1 MGRRSD
7 VQSRQR
13 PDAAEIA
20 AAFDAVK
27 DEALLASAPKEA
39 LFPKVEVVQAEFRP
53 ETAACALVDAIYNGM
68 QAACQQWNVPM
79 DVLMEWR
86 RRLKTGK
93 TPEDAALRRLFAE
106 KRAEM
111 RDSWA
116 EDAADTLIAANAFI
130 RRAAQSN
137 LLIPDMV
144 SAVAS
149 AAAHLKG
156 ALTRDRMID
165 ANYPIARPVAGI
177 LQDPEGTGEM
187 GDSSED
193 D

>member
-1 MGRRSD
+1 MAERSD
-7 VQSRQR
+7 KPGRIKV
-13 PDAAEIA
+13 DMAEIA
-20 AAFDAVK
+20 AAFDRANGL
-27 DEALLASAPKEA
+27 EEPSIP
-39 LFPKVEVVQAEFRP
+39 FPKAEVLPTEFRP

-68 QAACQQWNVPM
+68 SAASQQWNVPM
-79 DVLMEWR
+79 DTLLEWR

-93 TPEDAALRRLFAE
+93 TPEDVALRRLFAE

-116 EDAADTLIAANAFI
+116 EDAADTLISANAFI

-144 SAVAS
+144 SAVAA
-149 AAAHLKG
+149 AAAHIKG

-165 ANYPIARPVAGI
+165 ANYPISRPVAGV
-177 LQDPEGTGEM
+177 LQDAEGTGEM
-187 GDSSED
+187 GNQTD
-193 D
+193 DEQ